1 MTTYAAYAALPG
13 DRWSDLKHMNDG
25 PRSYRMHMDAPD
37 DGDTDAM
44 AFGRAAHVA
53 VFEPDMLPLQ
63 FAIWKGGTRRGK
75 QWDEFL
81 AANAG
86 MEPLREADY
95 LRAVKVRDAVHSHP
109 EARKILR
116 AKGDR
121 EKTIQWTDKDA
132 GRACK
137 SRLDFLTVAPPRII
151 DLKTTGN
158 RIGDLRRFRN
168 SAADLLYHGQFGMY
182 RDGVKAA
189 LDIDA
194 GARII
199 VAETSG
205 AFEVAVLK
213 VSSDELWAGSDLFHK
228 LLERVAECEAS
239 DVWPF
244 RYEDVQELDLP
255 PWALPND
262 NDISD
267 LGIAFEVRQ
276 GVAT

>member
-1 MTTYAAYAALPG
+1 MNYAEYASLPG
-13 DRWSDLKHMNDG
+13 DRWSDLKQMNDG
-25 PRSYRMHMDAPD
+25 PRWYQACMREIAD
-37 DGDTDAM
+37 DTDAM

-53 VFEPDMLPLQ
+53 VFEPDMLPLH
-63 FAIWKGGTRRGK
+63 FAIWKTEAGARRGAE
-75 QWDEFL
+75 WDAFL
-81 AANAG
+81 AMHPG
-86 MEPLREADY
+86 MELLRESDY

-109 EARKILR
+109 EAAKLLN
-116 AKGDR
+116 AKGES
-121 EKTIQWTDKDA
+121 EKTVTWTDKET
-132 GRACK
+132 GRPCK
-137 SRLDFLTVAPPRII
+137 SRLDHLTLHRHPLIT

-168 SAADLLYHGQFGMY
+168 GAADLLYHGQFGMY

-239 DVWPF
+239 GVWPF

-255 PWALPND
+255 PWAYDED
-262 NDISD
+262 NE
-267 LGIAFEVRQ
+267 LETA
-276 GVAT
+276 